1 MCRRASFPVE
11 QHFTRAEQRSSII
24 AQEYDVFIITQD
36 FFLLPSSCLK
46 LLSALFFLFSVTR
59 SLLPNL
65 SRTCLDY
72 SLLFYNAQYFP
83 DCTYKFM
90 IYSNK

>member
-36 FFLLPSSCLK
+36 FFYFHPRASNYLVRYFFFSPSHAPSSPIYH
-46 LLSALFFLFSVTR
+46 ALVWIILCYFIMHNIFQIAHI
-59 SLLPNL
+59 SL
-65 SRTCLDY
+65 
-72 SLLFYNAQYFP
+72 
-83 DCTYKFM
+83 
-90 IYSNK
+90 